1 MSIKIKYM
9 LRAIKVR
16 IYPTEDQQ
24 VYLANQFGCCRKV
37 YNTLLAYRKSEYENN
52 KHTVSDKE
60 ISQYLTKLKDELPY
74 LKDVHSKVLQQS
86 MRDLNSAF
94 TNFFRGLK
102 KKQNVS
108 YPDFKKKYTSDMS
121 CRFPSD
127 IFNRTG
133 YVCDKIRGNR
143 ITLIKQLS
151 NILFACSTKD
161 EVYLNKNQKYIRSIT
176 LYKQKSGIYTLSIL
190 INKDIKKYEKL
201 DTVIGIDLGIKDFAV
216 DSNGYKY
223 PNLHFYINT
232 EKKIKHLHK
241 QLSKKE
247 KDSKNHNKAR
257 IKLAKFYEKITNKK
271 LDYLHKLTSKLV
283 RENQVICIEDL
294 NVNGMLK
301 NRKLAKSIQELS
313 LYEFRRQLTYKC
325 EQYGRNL
332 VVIDRWYPSSKTCH
346 ECGHKNSELTLEE
359 REWICPNCGH
369 KINRDY
375 NAALNILDE
384 GLRIFNG

>member
-1 MSIKIKYM
+1 
-9 LRAIKVR
+9 
-16 IYPTEDQQ
+16 
-24 VYLANQFGCCRKV
+24 
-37 YNTLLAYRKSEYENN
+37 
-52 KHTVSDKE
+52 
-60 ISQYLTKLKDELPY
+60 
-74 LKDVHSKVLQQS
+74 
-86 MRDLNSAF
+86 
-94 TNFFRGLK
+94 
-102 KKQNVS
+102 
-108 YPDFKKKYTSDMS
+108 MS

-346 ECGHKNSELTLEE
+346 ECGHKNSELTLKE

-384 GLRIFNG
+384 GLRIFNW